1 MHPIEVI
8 GHLSSIVFALAAVLI
23 AVSANR
29 IAKQGKQLEEDKQIF
44 GWAQRVLQ
52 TCSELVALRYDK
64 HIDAQDFDARRRMLR
79 SRLYCLRD
87 EGAIFFVN
95 NHQEQMKDP
104 VLQCLNDL
112 ASKAKQYR
120 FKPPAEI
127 EKDDRHTQAQEMRR
141 DVHSFLGEVQSRVG
155 DHWAVHRR

>member
-1 MHPIEVI
+1 MHSIEII

-29 IAKQGKQLEEDKQIF
+29 IAKQGKRLEEDKQIF

-52 TCSELVALRYDK
+52 TNSELVALRYDK
-64 HIDAQDFDARRRMLR
+64 HVDAQAFDAQRRMLR

-95 NHQEQMKDP
+95 NHQEQINDP
-104 VLQCLNDL
+104 VLQCLNEM
-112 ASKAKQYR
+112 AAKAKRYR
-120 FKPPAEI
+120 FKPPEEI
-127 EKDDRHTQAQEMRR
+127 ENDGRHTQAQEMRR
-141 DVHSFLGEVQSRVG
+141 DVHRFLGEVQSRVG